1 MGAKETNEQMIK
13 STVTQKEILALK
25 IDFLRLALVFCD
37 KAKIFK
43 FLSFWYNCTLK
54 INNVIDNKIVQVTK
68 RYVPPKT
75 KTKFVKL

>member
-43 FLSFWYNCTLK
+43 FLSFWYN
-54 INNVIDNKIVQVTK
+54 
-68 RYVPPKT
+68 
-75 KTKFVKL
+75 